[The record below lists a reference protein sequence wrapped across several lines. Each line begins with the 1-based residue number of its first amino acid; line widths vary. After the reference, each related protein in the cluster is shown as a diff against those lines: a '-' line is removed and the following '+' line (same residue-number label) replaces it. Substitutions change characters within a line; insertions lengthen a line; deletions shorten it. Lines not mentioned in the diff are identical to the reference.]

1 MEQPGSRDPSN
12 TVSYAVGARRRE
24 AVCITLEA
32 GLEVELC
39 QPRNQAPFSGP
50 LERRL
55 GRLWSGT
62 CRYPVHQPLSTL
74 T

>member
-1 MEQPGSRDPSN
+1 M
-12 TVSYAVGARRRE
+12 
-24 AVCITLEA
+24 CITLEA